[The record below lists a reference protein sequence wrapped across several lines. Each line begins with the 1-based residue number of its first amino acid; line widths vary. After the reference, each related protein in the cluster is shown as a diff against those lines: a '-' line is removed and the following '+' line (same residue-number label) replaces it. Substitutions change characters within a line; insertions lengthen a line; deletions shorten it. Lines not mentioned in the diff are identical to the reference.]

1 MKIPRKLKVR
11 KPRVK
16 TKVRVDITIDKEIL
30 PKAKELAKSQNR
42 TFSNYIETL
51 IMKDIEINKRRS

>member
-1 MKIPRKLKVR
+1 MKIVRKTKVR

-16 TKVRVDITIDKEIL
+16 SKVRVDITIDKEIL
-30 PKAKELAKSQNR
+30 PKSKELAKSQNR

-51 IMKDIEINKRRS
+51 IIKDIEISKRR